1 MPDVFAF
8 STIPTNGVLTFSFL
22 WIFSQD
28 NLAAF
33 YRDSAVALV
42 TPLRDGMNLVAK
54 EFVACQINET
64 GVLIL
69 SPFAGAGGTM
79 REALL
84 VNPYEVDM
92 VSETIHKAL
101 IMDEDERRWRMQQ
114 LRKRESSMD
123 VDHWMAS
130 FLAEMDRVECAI
142 TAPPS
147 SIPVDYGYQSYLSEY
162 IEDST
167 KLNLLLDYDGTLAP
181 IVSHPDLALMS
192 AETRRVLTHLSRMPS
207 VSVCVMSGRTL
218 ENLRQMVN
226 IDGITYA
233 GSQGLEILHPD
244 GMFIIKIQ
252 LHVADGWIMI
262 YNLAH
267 RIAFHSPSTYRPSNP
282 IAESATRSRSMF
294 WLTNDFSFFINIFI
308 RLIINFLCN
317 RRRFALMEH
326 G

>member
-1 MPDVFAF
+1 M
-8 STIPTNGVLTFSFL
+8 
-22 WIFSQD
+22 
-28 NLAAF
+28 AAF

-92 VSETIHKAL
+92 VSEMIHKAL
-101 IMDEDERRWRMQQ
+101 IMDVGERQRRMKL
-114 LRKRESSMD
+114 LRERESSMD
-123 VDHWMAS
+123 VDYWMAS
-130 FLAEMDRVECAI
+130 FLREMQLVECAI
-142 TAPPS
+142 TGSPS
-147 SIPVDYGYQSYLSEY
+147 SIPVDYGYQSYLTEY
-162 IEDST
+162 IEDSS

-192 AETRRVLTHLSRMPS
+192 AETRRVLTHLSQMPS
-207 VSVCVMSGRTL
+207 VSVCVMSGRSL
-218 ENLRQMVN
+218 ENLRKMVA

-244 GMFIIKIQ
+244 GIFTLLKCNY
-252 LHVADGWIMI
+252 V
-262 YNLAH
+262 YN
-267 RIAFHSPSTYRPSNP
+267 S
-282 IAESATRSRSMF
+282 
-294 WLTNDFSFFINIFI
+294 
-308 RLIINFLCN
+308 
-317 RRRFALMEH
+317 
-326 G
+326 